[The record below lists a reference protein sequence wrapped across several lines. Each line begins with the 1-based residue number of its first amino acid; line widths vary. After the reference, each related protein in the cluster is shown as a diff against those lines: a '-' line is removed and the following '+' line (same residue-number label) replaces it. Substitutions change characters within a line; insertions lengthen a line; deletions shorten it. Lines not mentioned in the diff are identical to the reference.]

1 MSDPSSPSPSAGPRS
16 GPPSSG
22 ADPRD
27 GQAQAGAD
35 WRAFADDVAADV
47 RHFLTGLEG
56 VAAGEARD
64 EAVALL
70 LLELS
75 QIMFAGAKLGATKD
89 VILESNWEPDVG
101 EEPDVDAL
109 RARLA
114 GQLGDIDE
122 YVEVF
127 DPYADDGAE
136 SYRLSDDIVDVAMDL
151 AHGLRHYDAGRPLE
165 ALWWWQFSYLSHW
178 GNHAG
183 AALRAL
189 HAVVAHVRLD
199 VADEDVEAQLAQAA
213 SRMIRSLG

>member
-1 MSDPSSPSPSAGPRS
+1 MKSRWDERSRAGGCSMSDPSSPSPSPSPSAGPRSGPRS

-122 YVEVF
+122 
-127 DPYADDGAE
+127 
-136 SYRLSDDIVDVAMDL
+136 
-151 AHGLRHYDAGRPLE
+151 
-165 ALWWWQFSYLSHW
+165 
-178 GNHAG
+178 
-183 AALRAL
+183 
-189 HAVVAHVRLD
+189 
-199 VADEDVEAQLAQAA
+199 
-213 SRMIRSLG
+213 